1 MVFFPTNETEVFE
14 IISKLDRKSSSGID
28 EISNTLVKA
37 AAKSIVPYL
46 TIIINQSLSSG
57 IFPKELSKAKVLPL
71 HKKGSKIDVNNYRPI
86 SLLNVLS
93 KIFERVIYD
102 RLYSFFDKN
111 NLFTCRQYGFRK
123 KHSTIDA
130 LIDFIEKI
138 RLNYEKTVTSFFLDF
153 RKAFDTI
160 NHQILFEKLESYGV
174 RGICLEWFKSY
185 LSNRY
190 QCVDLDGTC
199 SEWLPIKCGVPQ
211 GSILGPLLFV
221 IYINDLPKSCLSTEI
236 ILFADDTNI
245 TAIGCTQEAVEKDL
259 KSIQNWLQS
268 NKLSLNIEK
277 TIQMNVKPSASKLR
291 FKLNG
296 IPIDIKPICKY

>member
-1 MVFFPTNETEVFE
+1 M
-14 IISKLDRKSSSGID
+14 
-28 EISNTLVKA
+28 
-37 AAKSIVPYL
+37 
-46 TIIINQSLSSG
+46 
-57 IFPKELSKAKVLPL
+57 

-102 RLYSFFDKN
+102 RFYSFFDKN

-123 KHSTIDA
+123 KHSTVDA

-138 RLNYEKTVTSFFLDF
+138 RLNYQKTVTSFFLDF

-221 IYINDLPKSCLSTEI
+221 IHKRPT
-236 ILFADDTNI
+236 
-245 TAIGCTQEAVEKDL
+245 
-259 KSIQNWLQS
+259 
-268 NKLSLNIEK
+268 
-277 TIQMNVKPSASKLR
+277 
-291 FKLNG
+291 
-296 IPIDIKPICKY
+296 

>member
-1 MVFFPTNETEVFE
+1 MY
-14 IISKLDRKSSSGID
+14 S
-28 EISNTLVKA
+28 VK
-37 AAKSIVPYL
+37 YL
-46 TIIINQSLSSG
+46 
-57 IFPKELSKAKVLPL
+57 
-71 HKKGSKIDVNNYRPI
+71 KG
-86 SLLNVLS
+86 L
-93 KIFERVIYD
+93 FIYD

-160 NHQILFEKLESYGV
+160 NHQILFEKLESNGV
-174 RGICLEWFKSY
+174 HGICLEWFKSY

-221 IYINDLPKSCLSTEI
+221 IYINDLPKSCSSTEI

-277 TIQMNVKPSASKLR
+277 NYP
-291 FKLNG
+291 NE
-296 IPIDIKPICKY
+296 C